1 MTKTILVSSEGK
13 YGIEAGVEALR
24 RGASRLDVIE
34 AAIRPVEVAPEC
46 RSVGLGGWPNLT
58 GEAELDASIMDGR
71 TLHSGSVGALRGFK
85 HPISVARQVMERLPH
100 VLLVGTGAERFAAE
114 IGAEPGPAGTE
125 AAARVKGGRRGWLR
139 TSRRMC
145 VAHWPDVPLIEWAEL
160 TADPETAHGTTIALV
175 KDAAGEIGC
184 GVSTCGW
191 AYKYPG
197 RLGDSPI
204 IGAGTYA
211 DSRYGAAG
219 CTGMGELTIRT
230 GTARAVVLYM
240 KMGLAVEAACRE
252 AIADLRTAERNF
264 RGGVSIHAIDATGQP
279 CVVSVGRAMA
289 AEHWY
294 FWTEGMPAF
303 EERQTVVEGW

>member
-1 MTKTILVSSEGK
+1 LTKTILVSSEGK
-13 YGIEAGVEALR
+13 YGIDAGVEALR
-24 RGASRLDVIE
+24 RGASSLDVIE

-58 GEAELDASIMDGR
+58 GEAELDASIMDGG
-71 TLHSGSVGALRGFK
+71 TLHSGAVGALRGFK
-85 HPISVARQVMERLPH
+85 HPISIARQVMERLPH
-100 VLLVGTGAERFAAE
+100 VLLVGAGAERFATE

-125 AAARVKGGRRGWLR
+125 EPARQGWEMWLAAHVPSDVL
-139 TSRRMC
+139 
-145 VAHWPDVPLIEWAEL
+145 AHWPDVPLIEWARQS
-160 TADPETAHGTTIALV
+160 ADPETAHGTTIALV
-175 KDAAGEIGC
+175 KDVAGELGC

-204 IGAGTYA
+204 IGAGVYA

-240 KMGLAVEAACRE
+240 KMGLTVEAACRE
-252 AIADLRTAERNF
+252 AIADLRGAERRF
-264 RGGVSIHAIDATGQP
+264 RGGVTVHGIDAAGHP
-279 CVVSVGRAMA
+279 CVLSVGRATDTVR
-289 AEHWY
+289 WY

-303 EERQTVVEGW
+303 GERQTIVEAW